1 MAVKENSEPDSFEWN
16 TEEEVQLLY
25 ALDGLRPVG
34 INKHVYMARICER
47 MSTAL
52 KREILPEMI
61 WTHLRTWYNLEAL
74 DQMERLPFADEQVD
88 FTLPDSE
95 FSALINKRLADHE
108 NDKKAAE
115 IKAET
120 TSSKG
125 MICWKQSK
133 IQFSLYYLLSL
144 AFIHYR

>member
-1 MAVKENSEPDSFEWN
+1 MAVKENSESDSFEWN

-74 DQMERLPFADEQVD
+74 DQMERLPFTDEQVD
-88 FTLPDSE
+88 FQLPDSE
-95 FSALINKRLADHE
+95 FSALISKRLADHGS
-108 NDKKAAE
+108 DKKPAE

-125 MICWKQSK
+125 KNYGKQLK
-133 IQFSLYYLLSL
+133 IAVYS
-144 AFIHYR
+144 